1 MENKTLAWLSS
12 QVGKP
17 LREGPSPLGRWLD
30 GTLTAVS
37 DTSLTATFL
46 VRPDMCNPMGT
57 LHGGVAASMMDDL
70 LGAAVFAISDGGV
83 YASVNLNV
91 DYLEAVPH
99 GQTVKVRTELI
110 RSGSRIMHLNCYLY
124 DAAGKLAAKAASNLM
139 RIQPKTA

>member
-1 MENKTLAWLSS
+1 MNNKILDWLADQIGRPIS
-12 QVGKP
+12 
-17 LREGPSPLGRWLD
+17 EGPSPLGKWLN
-30 GTLTAVS
+30 GTLTGVT

-70 LGAAVFAISDGGV
+70 LGATVFAVSNGGV

-91 DYLEAVPH
+91 DYLEAVPQ
-99 GQTVKVRTELI
+99 GQTVSVRTELI

-124 DAAGKLAAKAASNLM
+124 DAAGRLAAKAASNLM
-139 RIQPKTA
+139 RIQPATP